1 MDSRTRKILF
11 AVIESYIGIAAPVGS
26 RYISKRYGFG
36 LSSATIRN
44 TMSDLEDLGF
54 LSQPYA
60 SSGRIPT
67 GMAYRF
73 FVESLLEVGMSQNNN
88 LLSMLSDK
96 ATDTKASLDDFLA
109 ITSRLM
115 SDCSHYM
122 GVILSKTAESSILRK
137 IEFYSYKENMIVA
150 ILLTEYGVVRHM
162 IVESSG
168 RLTQKDM
175 NEISRYLN
183 KEYAGLT
190 LRDIKQALLEVV
202 AEAKQKC
209 DSLKE
214 KAKCLCKTVFSSI
227 NADIFISGMSEL
239 INLPDFD
246 DIQKI
251 KELSKAIDDKS
262 LMVNLLDKILQSE
275 GVQVFVGND
284 PLLDE
289 KALSLVASTFY
300 EKGKPFGVLGLIGPQ
315 RMDYANA
322 ISIVSTSANFLSR
335 QLGFI

>member
-44 TMSDLEDLGF
+44 TMSDLEELGF

-67 GMAYRF
+67 GNAYRF
-73 FVESLLEVGMSQNNN
+73 FVDSLLEDGMSQHSN
-88 LLSMLSDK
+88 LLSILSDR
-96 ATDTKASLDDFLA
+96 ATDTRASLDDFLA
-109 ITSRLM
+109 VISRLM
-115 SDCSHYM
+115 SESSHYM
-122 GVILSKTAESSILRK
+122 GVVLSRTTESSTLRK

-150 ILLTEYGVVRHM
+150 ILLTEHGVVRHM
-162 IVESSG
+162 ILES

-190 LRDIKQALLEVV
+190 LRDIKLALIEEV
-202 AEAKQKC
+202 AKQRQRC
-209 DSLKE
+209 DTLKE
-214 KAKCLCKTVFSSI
+214 KAKCLCKSVFSSI

-246 DIQKI
+246 DIHKI
-251 KELSKAIDDKS
+251 KELSKAIDNKGV
-262 LMVNLLDKILQSE
+262 MITLLDKILQSE
-275 GVQVFVGND
+275 GVQVIVGSD
-284 PLLDE
+284 PLLDD

-300 EKGKPFGVLGLIGPQ
+300 ENGKPFGVLGLIGPQ

-322 ISIVSTSANFLSR
+322 ISIVSTSANFLSK

>member
-36 LSSATIRN
+36 ISSATIRN
-44 TMSDLEDLGF
+44 TMSDLEELGF

-67 GMAYRF
+67 GRAYRF
-73 FVESLLEVGMSQNNN
+73 FVESLLECGMSQNNN

-96 ATDTKASLDDFLA
+96 ATDTKVCLDDFLA
-109 ITSRLM
+109 VISRLM

-122 GVILSKTAESSILRK
+122 GVVLSRTTESSILRK
-137 IEFYSYKENMIVA
+137 IEFHTYKENMIVA

-168 RLTQKDM
+168 RLTQNDM

-183 KEYAGLT
+183 KEYAGST
-190 LRDIKQALLEVV
+190 LREIKRALIEDM
-202 AEAKQKC
+202 AEQRQKC
-209 DSLKE
+209 DTLKE
-214 KAKCLCKTVFSSI
+214 KAKSLCKSVFSSI

-251 KELSKAIDDKS
+251 KELSKAIDDKGV
-262 LMVNLLDKILQSE
+262 MINLLDKILQSE

-284 PLLDE
+284 PLLDA

-300 EKGKPFGVLGLIGPQ
+300 EKGRPFGVLGLIGPQ

-322 ISIVSTSANFLSR
+322 ISIVSTSANFLSK
-335 QLGFI
+335 QLEYI